1 MTGTFIAGYG
11 AELVRRTLQHVA
23 MVTVAT
29 VLATII
35 GVVLGISVSGHERA
49 ARWVIGAA
57 SVLFTIPSLAL
68 FALLVV
74 ALAPIGQGTGNVPA
88 VTALTLYSIL
98 PVVRN
103 TWVALRQVDPSMVQV
118 AEGMGMTPR
127 QTLFRVKLPLSLPII
142 MAGIRH
148 AAVMDVG
155 MGTIATLIGGGGL
168 GYFVFEGIARADRS
182 MVLAGTLVISLLGLA
197 VNAGL
202 LRAENRLAPGRHHRR
217 GARS

>member
-155 MGTIATLIGGGGL
+155 MATIATLIGGGGL

-202 LRAENRLAPGRHHRR
+202 LGAENRLAPGRHHGR